1 MRGIPPTNYQIQAE
15 VFTKFSLWV
24 RRIKNNNRTV
34 SDYIAPVATVGGA
47 AGIAPVATV
56 ELLGQHLLQLWA
68 ELLG

>member
-24 RRIKNNNRTV
+24 CRINKNNRTV

-47 AGIAPVATV
+47 ARIAPVATV
-56 ELLGQHLLQLWA
+56 ELLG
-68 ELLG
+68 